1 MNESRRNQVSL
12 RGASTKEITRDALLD
27 RVNQERELRN
37 YARRAKAA
45 ALLIQRVWRRHH
57 AVESAALRLRE
68 EWEMMITSRSG
79 SLTGMQMS
87 REILRPFLFFIN
99 YLSVRLRRIGARDR
113 DCMISCFRIVLDDIT
128 SNDVR
133 QSFCS
138 LTIGSTDERKLWFHQ
153 SKKLISVCLFV
164 LSLFD
169 YSHPR
174 VQDVVLTS
182 IAMRL
187 SVILTDPKGWNHI
200 PPNGQKDANTA
211 VKNLVKFVG
220 SKRSGLY
227 NCIRKF
233 ILTLE
238 APFSS
243 QELQTDDR
251 FAIVASAITLSLRPF
266 HLTNIDIN
274 DKGMMES
281 AIEQYCISLLTIP
294 WFPQR
299 LPAILVPALR
309 HKSVLSPC
317 LRTLLVRIGH
327 SEKLLTMSKAFFW
340 SRDVFASLSNFHNM
354 LLHHN

>member
-12 RGASTKEITRDALLD
+12 RGASAKEITRDALLD

-57 AVESAALRLRE
+57 ATESAALRLLA
-68 EWEMMITSRSG
+68 EWEVMMKSRSG
-79 SLTGMQMS
+79 SLSGIQMS
-87 REILRPFLFFIN
+87 SEILRPFIFFIN
-99 YLSVRLRRIGARDR
+99 YLSVRHGKIGDRDR
-113 DCMISCFRIVLDDIT
+113 DCMMTCFRIVLEDIT
-128 SNDVR
+128 SNDVH
-133 QSFCS
+133 QNFCS
-138 LTIGSTDERKLWFHQ
+138 MAIGSSEEKRLWFYQ

-174 VQDVVLTS
+174 VQDIVLTS
-182 IAMRL
+182 TAMRL
-187 SVILTDPKGWNHI
+187 SIILTDPKGWNCI
-200 PPNGQKDANTA
+200 PPDGQKDANTA
-211 VKNLVKFVG
+211 VENLVKFVG

-233 ILTLE
+233 FLTLE

-251 FAIVASAITLSLRPF
+251 FVIVASAITLSLRPF
-266 HLTNIDIN
+266 HLTNININ

-281 AIEQYCISLLTIP
+281 AIQQYCISVLTIP
-294 WFPQR
+294 WFLQR

-317 LRTLLVRIGH
+317 LKTLLVMTDLQREDFEG
-327 SEKLLTMSKAFFW
+327 
-340 SRDVFASLSNFHNM
+340 NF
-354 LLHHN
+354 

>member
-57 AVESAALRLRE
+57 AVESAALRVRE

-153 SKKLISVCLFV
+153 SKKLISVCLCV

-211 VKNLVKFVG
+211 VKNLSCK
-220 SKRSGLY
+220 
-227 NCIRKF
+227 
-233 ILTLE
+233 
-238 APFSS
+238 
-243 QELQTDDR
+243 QMTD

-327 SEKLLTMSKAFFW
+327 SEKLLTMSKTFFW